1 MLGWKL
7 FARAVR
13 LILDHLDAALRLSLL
28 PYLLVAAATLWLG
41 LSFPDLVGQSGFD
54 PADPPP
60 AGFVMGQL
68 LVLLLNTVVTL
79 WIAVGWHRFVLL
91 AEAPQG
97 WLPALRGSEML
108 GYFGRSI
115 LIGLLIVAVIFA
127 VSLMLATLIVPI
139 APGLAGPVIG
149 SAALFVGM
157 ILFYRL
163 AVVLP
168 AGAIGRS
175 MTFGEAWTA
184 TAGHTGTVV
193 VLALLTVGFTLLLQV
208 PTLLDGTGGLV
219 TLVYQVVIGWI
230 GLMLGVG
237 VLTALYGHLVEG
249 RPVE

>member
-7 FARAVR
+7 FVRAVR
-13 LILDHLDAALRLSLL
+13 LLLDHLDAALKLSLV
-28 PYLLVAAATLWLG
+28 PYLAVAVATIWLG
-41 LSFPDLVGQSGFD
+41 LSFPEWIGRGEFD

-60 AGFVMGQL
+60 TGFVAGQL
-68 LVLLLNTVVTL
+68 AVLLLNTAVTL

-91 AEAPQG
+91 AEAPNG
-97 WLPALRGSEML
+97 WLPPLRGPEML
-108 GYFGRSI
+108 GYFGRSA
-115 LIGLLIVAVIFA
+115 LIGVLIVAVILV
-127 VSLMLATLIVPI
+127 VSLMLATLVVPI

-149 SAALFVGM
+149 AGALFVGM

-163 AVVLP
+163 AMVLP

-175 MTFGEAWTA
+175 MGFGEAMRQTS
-184 TAGHTGTVV
+184 GHTGTVV
-193 VLALLTVGFTLLLQV
+193 VLALLTVGFTLLLEV

-219 TLVYQVVIGWI
+219 TLIYQVVVGWI

-249 RPVE
+249 RPVD